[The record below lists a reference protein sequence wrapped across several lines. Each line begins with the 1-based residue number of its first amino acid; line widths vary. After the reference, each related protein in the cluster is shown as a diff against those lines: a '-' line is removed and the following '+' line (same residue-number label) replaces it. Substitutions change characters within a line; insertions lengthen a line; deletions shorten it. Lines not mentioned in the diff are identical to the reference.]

1 MDKETI
7 TMTKKEAERLLIVNN
22 LIEKRI
28 NGTDASKQLNLS
40 LRQIRRIKQ
49 KVIKLGPKGII
60 HSNRG
65 KTSNRK
71 FDEDFIDKVK
81 SIIKEKYSY
90 FTPIM
95 VFEHLRDEEKIGIN
109 KETVRQ
115 LMIGEKLWIRK
126 KRKNPKYR
134 EQRERKDNLGE
145 MEQFDGSYHKWFYG
159 VNERQCLLGSIDD
172 AVGRITHLKFKKN
185 EGIFSVFSFW
195 KEYIEKYGK
204 PISIYLDRFSTYKV
218 NHKSAE
224 DNKEMLTQFE
234 RAMKELDILPIKARS
249 PQAKGRIER
258 LWKTLQTRLIKE
270 MRYRGIKTI
279 DVANRFLEEEFVP
292 WFNSKFAVVPKGKAD
307 LHRRNSHNLEEIFSV
322 KKKRSVGNDFV
333 VRYENNYYQLKEEQ
347 PITVLKKSGVIV
359 ETRLSGEIKIKQ
371 RGNYLNFSTLPEKP
385 KKEVEIM
392 VPALTRK
399 KSDWKPPIDHPWRK
413 YKIKEEIIN
422 K

>member
-1 MDKETI
+1 MNKETI
-7 TMTKKEAERLLIVNN
+7 TMTKKEAERLLIINN

-28 NGTDASKQLNLS
+28 NGTEASKQLNLS
-40 LRQIRRIKQ
+40 SRQIRRIKQ
-49 KVIKLGPKGII
+49 RVVKLGPKGIV

-71 FDEDFIDKVK
+71 FGEDFISQVK
-81 SIIKEKYSY
+81 STLKEKYSY

-95 VFEHLRDEEKIGIN
+95 AFEHLRDEENIWIN

-115 LMIGEKLWIRK
+115 LMISEKLWTRK
-126 KRKNPKYR
+126 KRKTREHR
-134 EQRERKDNLGE
+134 EQRERRSNLGE

-159 VNERQCLLGSIDD
+159 VDEKQCLLGSIDD
-172 AVGRITHLKFKKN
+172 AVGKITHLKFEKS

-195 KEYIEKYGK
+195 KGYIEKYGK

-258 LWKTLQTRLIKE
+258 LWKTLQTRLVKE
-270 MRYRGIKTI
+270 MRYKKIKTI
-279 DVANRFLEEEFVP
+279 DEANKFLEEEFVP
-292 WFNSKFAVVPKGKAD
+292 WFNSKFAVVPKSSAD
-307 LHRRNSHNLEEIFSV
+307 LHRINNHNLEEVFSI
-322 KKKRSVGNDFV
+322 KKERAVGNDYV
-333 VRYENNYYQLKEEQ
+333 VRYENNYYQLKKEQ
-347 PITVLKKSGVIV
+347 PITILKKSGVIV
-359 ETRLSGEIKIKQ
+359 ETRLNGEIKIKQ
-371 RGNYLNFSTLPEKP
+371 KGKYLNFSTLPEKP
-385 KKEVEIM
+385 KKEIEVM
-392 VPALTRK
+392 LPALTRK
-399 KSDWKPPIDHPWRK
+399 KSDWKPPMNHPWRK
-413 YKIKEEIIN
+413 YKIKEKIIS